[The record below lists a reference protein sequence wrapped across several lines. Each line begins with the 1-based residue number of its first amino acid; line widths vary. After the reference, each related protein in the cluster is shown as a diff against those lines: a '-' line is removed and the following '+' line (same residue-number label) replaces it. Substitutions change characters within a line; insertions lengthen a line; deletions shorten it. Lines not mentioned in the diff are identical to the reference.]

1 VKLYAIVCEVLTRE
15 CWKAGAASP
24 HVVTISIQPFGL
36 HENPDELRTNLQNE
50 IDRVPSGCYDYILLG
65 YGLCSRGTAGLV
77 ARHTPIVIP
86 RAHDCIT
93 LLLGSQD
100 KYEQEFT
107 DHPGTYYYSA
117 GWVERK
123 QGEVR
128 QGTIAAEKERQVRDR
143 FKEYAEKYGE
153 DNARY
158 LIEQESLWIA
168 NYNRAAFI
176 DTGVGNKD
184 VYRHFTQQVAESH
197 GWTYEEVSGDT
208 RIIDLLFSGDW
219 NEKEFLIVRPGQ
231 HTIEDVNHGIIS
243 AID

>member
-1 VKLYAIVCEVLTRE
+1 MKLYAIVCEVLTRE
-15 CWKAGAASP
+15 CWKAGAVSP
-24 HVVTISIQPFGL
+24 HVVTINIQPFGL
-36 HENPDELRTNLQNE
+36 HENPDELRIHLQNE
-50 IDRVPSGCYDYILLG
+50 IDRLPPDRYDYILLG

-93 LLLGSQD
+93 LLLGSRD
-100 KYEQEFT
+100 KYDQEFRE
-107 DHPGTYYYSA
+107 HPGTYYYSA

-128 QGTIAAEKERQVRDR
+128 QGTIAEEKEQQLRRR
-143 FKEYAEKYGE
+143 FKDYAEKYGE

-158 LIEQESLWIA
+158 LIDLESLWVA

-176 DTGVGNKD
+176 DTGVGNKE
-184 VYRHFTQQVAESH
+184 VYRRFTQQVAESH
-197 GWTYEEVSGDT
+197 GWTYEEVLGDT
-208 RIIDLLFSGDW
+208 RLIDLLFFGNW

-231 HTIEDVNHGIIS
+231 HAIEDVNHDIIS
-243 AID
+243 AVD